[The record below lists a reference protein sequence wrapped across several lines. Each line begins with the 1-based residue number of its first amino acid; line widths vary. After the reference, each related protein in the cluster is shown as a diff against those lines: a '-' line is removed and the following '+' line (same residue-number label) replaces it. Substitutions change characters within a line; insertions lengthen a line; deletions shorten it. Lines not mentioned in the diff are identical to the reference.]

1 MTGGVNVV
9 AVGRAVRF
17 SPNSVA
23 KDEAILRAVAELTGA
38 CLLNEESL
46 LADDLRGADVVLSMV
61 RGKRALAL
69 LSRCE
74 ADGALV
80 VNSPE
85 GVARCRRSSVEA
97 LMEREGIPVPP
108 HEGSDGY
115 WLKRGDEAAQGPGD
129 VVFCPDRAELA
140 RAVERFRCRGIGD
153 MTVRAHV
160 VGDLVKFYGVLAP
173 SGAAEDEGMFRV
185 FYPGDDGMSK
195 FGDEAR
201 NGTPIHYAFSLGSLR
216 ADAERTA
223 RLTGV
228 AVYGGDAIV
237 RPDGSYCIIDFNDWP
252 SFARCRTEAA
262 RAIARLVRGGKD

>member
-1 MTGGVNVV
+1 
-9 AVGRAVRF
+9 
-17 SPNSVA
+17 
-23 KDEAILRAVAELTGA
+23 
-38 CLLNEESL
+38 
-46 LADDLRGADVVLSMV
+46 
-61 RGKRALAL
+61 
-69 LSRCE
+69 
-74 ADGALV
+74 
-80 VNSPE
+80 
-85 GVARCRRSSVEA
+85 
-97 LMEREGIPVPP
+97 MEREGIPLPP

-115 WLKRGDEAAQGPGD
+115 WLKRGDEAAQEPGD
-129 VVFCPDRAELA
+129 VVYCTDREQLA
-140 RAVERFRCRGIGD
+140 RAVECFRSRGISD

-173 SGAAEDEGMFRV
+173 SGAAEGEGMFQV

-195 FGDEAR
+195 FGDEVR
-201 NGTPIHYAFSLGSLR
+201 NGTPIHYAFSLNSLR

-237 RPDGSYCIIDFNDWP
+237 RSDGSYCIIDFNDWP